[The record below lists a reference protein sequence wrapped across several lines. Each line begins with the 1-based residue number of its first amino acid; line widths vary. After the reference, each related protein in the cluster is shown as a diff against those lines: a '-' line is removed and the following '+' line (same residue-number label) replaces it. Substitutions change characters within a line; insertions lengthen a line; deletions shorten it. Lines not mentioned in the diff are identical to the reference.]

1 MAQPQIAPSLMCMD
15 VSQVA
20 HDVESMDRSFDLYH
34 VDIMD
39 GHFCPNMAL
48 TPQFANSLRKITNLP
63 IDVHLMVEDPAM
75 FVEMLELGPQDSISF
90 QAETIERNAF
100 RLSQRVHDKG
110 NRFGVVLSPPT
121 PLSAIEGYKERID
134 ILTIMTVDT
143 GFAGQRFIPEMLA
156 KIEAAKKMR
165 DEAGLGFQIQL
176 DGQCNESTFRTLYD
190 TGADILIVGSSG
202 LFSLAED
209 IDDAIVSFKE
219 SFEAKT
225 GVAL

>member
-48 TPQFANSLRKITNLP
+48 TPQFANSLRKITSLP

-110 NRFGVVLSPPT
+110 NKFGVVLSPST

-165 DEAGLGFQIQL
+165 DEAGLSFQIQL

>member
-1 MAQPQIAPSLMCMD
+1 MMQPQIAPSLMCMD

-48 TPQFANSLRKITNLP
+48 TPQFANSLRKITSLP

-110 NRFGVVLSPPT
+110 NKFGVVLSPST

-156 KIEAAKKMR
+156 KIEAAKKLR
-165 DEAGLGFQIQL
+165 DEAGLSFQIQL

-190 TGADILIVGSSG
+190 TGADILIVGNSG
-202 LFSLAED
+202 LFSLADD

>member
-63 IDVHLMVEDPAM
+63 RDVHLMVEDPAM

-110 NRFGVVLSPPT
+110 NRFGVVLSPST

>member
-110 NRFGVVLSPPT
+110 NKFGVVLSPST

-143 GFAGQRFIPEMLA
+143 GFAGQCFIPEMLA

-165 DEAGLGFQIQL
+165 DEAGLSFQIQL

>member
-110 NRFGVVLSPPT
+110 NRFGVVLSPST

-176 DGQCNESTFRTLYD
+176 DGQCNEYTFRTLYD

>member
-48 TPQFANSLRKITNLP
+48 TPQFANSLRKIASLP

-110 NRFGVVLSPPT
+110 NKFGVVLSPST

-165 DEAGLGFQIQL
+165 DEAGLSFQIQL

-202 LFSLAED
+202 LFSLAEN

>member
-110 NRFGVVLSPPT
+110 NKFGVVLSPST

>member
-110 NRFGVVLSPPT
+110 NKFGVVLSPST

-176 DGQCNESTFRTLYD
+176 DGQCNEYTFRTLCD

>member
-110 NRFGVVLSPPT
+110 NRFGVVLSPST

>member
-48 TPQFANSLRKITNLP
+48 TPQFANSLRKIANLP

-110 NRFGVVLSPPT
+110 NKFGVVLSPST

-202 LFSLAED
+202 PFSLAED

>member
-110 NRFGVVLSPPT
+110 NRFGVVLSPST

-165 DEAGLGFQIQL
+165 DEACLGFQIQL

>member
-110 NRFGVVLSPPT
+110 NKFGVVLSPST

-176 DGQCNESTFRTLYD
+176 DGQCNEYTFRTLYD

>member
-1 MAQPQIAPSLMCMD
+1 MTQPQIAPSLMCMD

-48 TPQFANSLRKITNLP
+48 TPQFANSLRKLTSLP

-75 FVEMLELGPQDSISF
+75 FVEMLELGPEDSISF

-110 NRFGVVLSPPT
+110 NKFGVVLSPST
-121 PLSAIEGYKERID
+121 PLSAIKGYKERID

-143 GFAGQRFIPEMLA
+143 GFAGQRFIPEMLT
-156 KIEAAKKMR
+156 KIQAAKKMR
-165 DEAGLGFQIQL
+165 DKAGLHFKIQL

>member
-110 NRFGVVLSPPT
+110 NNFGVVLSPST

-176 DGQCNESTFRTLYD
+176 DGQCNEYTFRTLCD

>member
-48 TPQFANSLRKITNLP
+48 TPQFANSLRKIANLP

-110 NRFGVVLSPPT
+110 NKFGVVLSPST

-165 DEAGLGFQIQL
+165 DEAGLSFQIQL

>member
-110 NRFGVVLSPPT
+110 NRFGVVLSPST

-225 GVAL
+225 GVTL

>member
-110 NRFGVVLSPPT
+110 NKFGVVLSPST
-121 PLSAIEGYKERID
+121 SLSAIEGYKERID

-165 DEAGLGFQIQL
+165 DEAGLSFQIQL

>member
-90 QAETIERNAF
+90 PLVMCSDWLTCPLLCYLPPF
-100 RLSQRVHDKG
+100 FSYSDK
-110 NRFGVVLSPPT
+110 V
-121 PLSAIEGYKERID
+121 
-134 ILTIMTVDT
+134 
-143 GFAGQRFIPEMLA
+143 
-156 KIEAAKKMR
+156 
-165 DEAGLGFQIQL
+165 
-176 DGQCNESTFRTLYD
+176 
-190 TGADILIVGSSG
+190 
-202 LFSLAED
+202 
-209 IDDAIVSFKE
+209 
-219 SFEAKT
+219 
-225 GVAL
+225 

>member
-48 TPQFANSLRKITNLP
+48 TPQFANSLRKIANLP

-110 NRFGVVLSPPT
+110 NKFGVVLSPST

-165 DEAGLGFQIQL
+165 DEAGLSFQIQL

-209 IDDAIVSFKE
+209 VDDAIVSFKE

>member
-48 TPQFANSLRKITNLP
+48 TPQFANSLRKIANLP

-110 NRFGVVLSPPT
+110 NKFGVVLSPST

-176 DGQCNESTFRTLYD
+176 DGQCNEYTFRTLYD

>member
-110 NRFGVVLSPPT
+110 NRFGVVLSPST

-176 DGQCNESTFRTLYD
+176 DGQCNEYTFRTLCD

>member
-48 TPQFANSLRKITNLP
+48 TPQFANSLRKIANLP

-110 NRFGVVLSPPT
+110 NRFGVVLSPST

>member
-20 HDVESMDRSFDLYH
+20 HGVESMDRSFDLYH

-110 NRFGVVLSPPT
+110 NRFGVVLSPST

>member
-1 MAQPQIAPSLMCMD
+1 
-15 VSQVA
+15 
-20 HDVESMDRSFDLYH
+20 
-34 VDIMD
+34 
-39 GHFCPNMAL
+39 
-48 TPQFANSLRKITNLP
+48 
-63 IDVHLMVEDPAM
+63 
-75 FVEMLELGPQDSISF
+75 
-90 QAETIERNAF
+90 
-100 RLSQRVHDKG
+100 
-110 NRFGVVLSPPT
+110 
-121 PLSAIEGYKERID
+121 
-134 ILTIMTVDT
+134 MTVDT